1 MKSKKPYQ
9 KPAIIH
15 TERLEARA
23 IACSKAVP
31 GMCVPGPI
39 AS

>member
-1 MKSKKPYQ
+1 MNPKKPYE
-9 KPAIIH
+9 KPAIVH

-31 GMCVPGPI
+31 GGCVPGPV